1 MNKSP
6 VWMKWALVAGVLAAL
21 VVTSA
26 ASFFMP
32 SVNTRNGIVVS
43 YVQGKTITIR
53 GAGSVLYDYNLTSST
68 QVLPDSMSSGLNA
81 GAQVTVYGQCF
92 KTIATSGCIALNI
105 WVRTPA
111 SGSSGA
117 SSSAPAA
124 SPSASPSAPAATPT
138 P

>member
-6 VWMKWALVAGVLAAL
+6 VWLKWALAAGVVAAL
-21 VVTSA
+21 MVTSA

-32 SVNTRNGIVVS
+32 SVNTRNGIVVA
-43 YVQGKTITIR
+43 YVQGKTLTIR
-53 GAGSVLYDYNLTSST
+53 GAGSVLYDYNLTSAT
-68 QVLPDSMSSGLNA
+68 QVLPSSLASGMNA

-92 KTIATSGCIALNI
+92 KTIATSGCIALNV

-111 SGSSGA
+111 SGGSSA
-117 SSSAPAA
+117 ATSAPAA
-124 SPSASPSAPAATPT
+124 SPSAPVPTPT

>member
-6 VWMKWALVAGVLAAL
+6 VWLKWALAAGVVAAL
-21 VVTSA
+21 MATSA

-32 SVNTRNGIVVS
+32 SVNTRNGIVVA
-43 YVQGKTITIR
+43 YQQGKTLTIR

-68 QVLPDSMSSGLNA
+68 QILPSSLASGMNA

-92 KTIATSGCIALNI
+92 KTIATSGCVALNV

-111 SGSSGA
+111 SGSSSA
-117 SSSAPAA
+117 ATSAPAA
-124 SPSASPSAPAATPT
+124 SPSAPVPTPT

>member
-1 MNKSP
+1 MSKSP
-6 VWMKWALVAGVLAAL
+6 VWLKWALAAGLVAAL
-21 VVTSA
+21 MATSA

-68 QVLPDSMSSGLNA
+68 QVLPSSMASGLNA

-111 SGSSGA
+111 SNGA
-117 SSSAPAA
+117 NAAASAPAA
-124 SPSASPSAPAATPT
+124 SPAAPVATPT